1 MQKGMVVVIHKSSIM
16 DSIDF
21 LILHNILWYL

>member
-16 DSIDF
+16 NSIDF
-21 LILHNILWYL
+21 LILHNIFWYL

>member
-16 DSIDF
+16 DSIEF